1 MLNISIDNELAAR
14 LRETDPAATVR
25 DADGRL
31 VGVFQCMSPE
41 EAELYQLA
49 LDTVDREEL
58 ARRADETRPGRS
70 IQPLLERLRRMEQC
84 GTRMPKKS
92 SPHSGPWLTID
103 ERSPMRLT

>member
-1 MLNISIDNELAAR
+1 MFNISIDNELAAR
-14 LRETDPAATVR
+14 LREAETAATVR

-49 LDTVDREEL
+49 LDTVDPKEL

-70 IQPLLERLRRMEQC
+70 IQHLLERLRKMEREEC
-84 GTRMPKKS
+84 A
-92 SPHSGPWLTID
+92 SP
-103 ERSPMRLT
+103 